1 MDNKIIFK
9 KFLNSLSEQN
19 PTLIESIVEGFDA
32 CFENSLLEATRKTED
47 EYQIHGYYEG
57 GWEEV
62 TAETTFKEAKA
73 RVKEYRANE
82 PKTQFKIIKK
92 RVKVQPKEET
102 KK

>member
-1 MDNKIIFK
+1 MNNATIYKN
-9 KFLNSLSEQN
+9 FLTSLSEQN
-19 PTLIESIVEGFDA
+19 PTLIESVIEGFDA
-32 CFENSLLEATRKTED
+32 CFLEAARKTED

-62 TAETTFKEAKA
+62 TAESTFKEAKD

-92 RVKVQPKEET
+92 RVKVQPKDET